1 MKNIC
6 LILFILT
13 TITLA
18 CKAQDKVISSQYLP
32 EKIQAYIKAHFPKQS
47 VLQAVKDR
55 EGLKTTYEVSLKDLT
70 KLEFS
75 SKGKVFEIDGKS
87 KLPDSVIPAEIRA
100 YTQAKHPKNFIK
112 SWEKDSQGQTVE
124 LNNGLDL
131 EFDLKGNF
139 LRYDN

>member
-1 MKNIC
+1 MKSIC
-6 LILFILT
+6 LIFFILT
-13 TITLA
+13 AVTLSS
-18 CKAQDKVISSQYLP
+18 KAQDKIISPQDLP
-32 EKIQAYIKAHFPKQS
+32 EKIQTYIKAHFPQQL

-55 EGLKTTYEVSLKDLT
+55 EDLKTTYEVSLKDLT

-75 SKGKVFEIDGKS
+75 SKGKVVEIDGKS
-87 KLPDSVIPAEIRA
+87 KLPDSVIPAEIRT
-100 YTQAKHPKNFIK
+100 YTQAKHPENFIK
-112 SWEKDSQGQTVE
+112 SWEKDSREQTVE